1 MAGANHEFVGENNH
15 PNPPNHQNQFDG
27 QEASVTPEGSA
38 AHAQAT
44 PLDVPPPHQPPQ
56 PEDPLV
62 VPQVPQGAQME
73 VVMAA
78 LVNTINRQGQIL
90 REQADNMCGQ
100 NELIREQN
108 RRLRAVEESRAAS
121 RISRSTRRQRSST
134 PENNRSRSRSRSP
147 RPAPRRHAE
156 RPVSPPRDIPRRQ
169 NHSPPR
175 RNNHVSPPRN
185 RRSPPRRNNR
195 SPPRS
200 GEAAARGGNARHSP
214 RRESPGSGDERH
226 RGPLSRRIMDIT
238 LPRGLEKPPTLDK
251 YDGTTDPDEHVQ
263 SVETALDYRNLRG
276 SIKCKLFPLS
286 LVRGAS
292 TWWRNL
298 PPGSIDS
305 WEELCR
311 TFTAHFT
318 TSRLH
323 PKTVASLKA
332 IVQGP
337 EESLRNYIE
346 RFNKVSVEVEAADK
360 MKLYLLE
367 EGLREGTKFLEAV
380 GILEVQTLDAFFEL
394 AQRYIKYED
403 KQKASE
409 ASSQRE
415 ERRGDEKKRE
425 GGKVREAKP
434 PKSQFTYHT
443 PLNAPRD
450 RILSKIS
457 NAEFKSAGIRFPKQL
472 PAKPN
477 VDKKKFC
484 RFHKSYGHV
493 TDDCVHLKDAIEILI
508 QKGYARQYVDEQ
520 PRTANNNAPRQN
532 QLAVDPASP
541 EQHVEEENREKGAL
555 DYLAAHLDGSWEN
568 FPGALVISGGGFN
581 PITIGSIKRKFDELE
596 KASPIEEIKITEVKE
611 SSVPLAFYREEV
623 PGGSPNFQIPLL
635 VRAKMANFDVRR
647 ILVDQGSSCDIMYS
661 GLFKVLQLT
670 EENLVP
676 YAMKSV
682 KVKFLVV
689 DCPSLYNCIIGRP
702 TLAEL
707 FAVSSTIHLKLK
719 YYTKDGQV
727 ATINGDIEAAR
738 RCFEAASKNLNSVV
752 TPKNKKA
759 EAKLSG
765 VNLISIEDGVELDA
779 RTSKKERKQE
789 KKASKDDLL
798 IKENYRPIPDG
809 EFELVPLG
817 EDPAKG
823 VKIGADLPDLVKRQL
838 KACLRENAELFAW
851 SAAEMPGIDS
861 EVACHQLTIDP
872 RTSAVVQRRRKQSPE
887 KAEAARK
894 AVKDLLEANFIAEAQ
909 YTTWL
914 SNVVLVKKSNGKWR
928 MCVDYTD
935 LNRACPKDAYPL
947 PNIDKL
953 VDNSSGF
960 KLLSFMDAYSGY
972 NQIKMAEIDKKKTT
986 FMTETGSY
994 YNNVMPFGL
1003 KNTGATYQ
1011 RMMNKAFHNEIG
1023 DMLEVYMDD
1032 MIVKSEEEIDHTVH
1046 LKRVFD
1052 QARKFNMRFNPEK
1065 CKFGVKAGKFLGF
1078 YLTERGIEANPYK
1091 CRAFFDY
1098 PTPKSKKSIQ
1108 TLNGM
1113 LTSMARFV
1121 AKSAQHAFPL
1131 FKLLRKE
1138 TTFEW
1143 TEECEGALQHLKRA
1157 LSEPPVLTRPVEGE
1171 KLYLYLAVASEAI
1184 SAVLIR
1190 ETEQGQKPVYFVSR
1204 ALQGPELRYLQIEK
1218 IALAV
1223 IMAARKLRYY
1233 YLAHSIIIRTDQPVK
1248 QLLARPVELAE
1259 FDISFE
1265 SRKALKAQ
1273 VLADFVAEMTTSTT
1287 SEKNKWTIFVDGSS
1301 NSQGSGAGII
1311 LENGD
1316 GVLIEVSLGLSFPT
1330 TNNQAEYEAFLAGLR
1345 LAEDMGA
1352 EEIKIFTDS
1361 QLVASQVSGEYKTKE
1376 ERLLEYLNL
1385 IRTKLA
1391 KFKET
1396 EVKHVP
1402 REHNARAD
1410 VLSKLAS
1417 TRRKKAGNQSLIQET
1432 LTKPSIDRTIE
1443 VMHTPKRQRKSEKER
1458 AHTSCS
1464 TISCIEEARVEF
1476 ILQEIHEGI
1485 NGQHIGGR
1493 SLARKALRA
1502 GYYWPTMQN
1511 DAKDHV
1517 LRCDKCQ
1524 RHGDMHLAP
1533 ANELKTLISPWPFA
1547 WWGMDILG
1555 PFPTAT
1561 RQVKYLIVAVDYFTK
1576 WIEAEP
1582 LAKIGASHILRFFKR
1597 NVLARFGIPQVL
1609 VTDNGTQFTNKKF
1622 QEFLATI
1629 GTTQHFTSVEH
1640 PQTNGTTPYS
1650 TTGETPFRLTYGTE
1664 AVIPVEIGE
1673 PSSRIEYPPEEDIND
1688 ELLREELDLVE
1699 ELRTGASLREATLK
1713 QKIAAR
1719 HDKRVIKR
1727 EFEKIAARH
1736 DKRVIKRE
1744 FEVGSLVLRRNQ
1756 KDSREGKLAANWEG
1770 PYRVRAK
1777 TENGAYH
1784 LEDLYGKEIPRTWNA
1799 EKLKQYYT
1807 LSADVHAQRGNTPCE
1822 PHRCLVQA
1830 RQNAQ
1835 LAMGCS
1841 MLRGKISSEEAFLDS
1856 SLGASQT
1863 LVQFHKLLGNGAYD
1877 PRHQEATV
1885 TIKRAL
1891 AQRVTYLANRTSKNT
1906 KLKP

>member
-1 MAGANHEFVGENNH
+1 MAGANHANHEFVGENH
-15 PNPPNHQNQFDG
+15 PNPPNHHNQFDG

-44 PLDVPPPHQPPQ
+44 PPGVRRHNLHNQKIHW
-56 PEDPLV
+56 
-62 VPQVPQGAQME
+62 QGE
-73 VVMAA
+73 
-78 LVNTINRQGQIL
+78 IL
-90 REQADNMCGQ
+90 REQANNMRGH

-121 RISRSTRRQRSST
+121 RVSRSARRQRSPT
-134 PENNRSRSRSRSP
+134 PVNNRSRSRSRSP
-147 RPAPRRHAE
+147 RPAPRRNAE

-185 RRSPPRRNNR
+185 KRSPPRRNNR

-214 RRESPGSGDERH
+214 RGESPSSGDERH
-226 RGPLSRRIMDIT
+226 RGPLSRRIMDIP

-263 SVETALDYRNLRG
+263 SVETAIDYRNLRG

-286 LVRGAS
+286 LTRGAS

-311 TFTAHFT
+311 MFTAHFT
-318 TSRLH
+318 TSRRH

-346 RFNKVSVEVEAADK
+346 RFNKVSVEVEATDK

-367 EGLREGTKFLEAV
+367 EGLREGTKFQEAV
-380 GILEVQTLDAFFEL
+380 GILEVETLDAFFEL

-409 ASSQRE
+409 IRRPKNFEVGGPSSQRE

-425 GGKVREAKP
+425 GRKVREAKP

-450 RILSKIS
+450 RILSEIS

-484 RFHKSYGHV
+484 RFHKIYGHV

-508 QKGYARQYVDEQ
+508 QKGYARQYVDGQ
-520 PRTANNNAPRQN
+520 PRAANNNAPRQN

-541 EQHVEEENREKGAL
+541 EQHVEDENR
-555 DYLAAHLDGSWEN
+555 
-568 FPGALVISGGGFN
+568 
-581 PITIGSIKRKFDELE
+581 
-596 KASPIEEIKITEVKE
+596 
-611 SSVPLAFYREEV
+611 
-623 PGGSPNFQIPLL
+623 
-635 VRAKMANFDVRR
+635 
-647 ILVDQGSSCDIMYS
+647 
-661 GLFKVLQLT
+661 
-670 EENLVP
+670 
-676 YAMKSV
+676 
-682 KVKFLVV
+682 
-689 DCPSLYNCIIGRP
+689 
-702 TLAEL
+702 
-707 FAVSSTIHLKLK
+707 
-719 YYTKDGQV
+719 
-727 ATINGDIEAAR
+727 
-738 RCFEAASKNLNSVV
+738 
-752 TPKNKKA
+752 
-759 EAKLSG
+759 
-765 VNLISIEDGVELDA
+765 
-779 RTSKKERKQE
+779 
-789 KKASKDDLL
+789 
-798 IKENYRPIPDG
+798 
-809 EFELVPLG
+809 
-817 EDPAKG
+817 
-823 VKIGADLPDLVKRQL
+823 
-838 KACLRENAELFAW
+838 
-851 SAAEMPGIDS
+851 
-861 EVACHQLTIDP
+861 
-872 RTSAVVQRRRKQSPE
+872 
-887 KAEAARK
+887 
-894 AVKDLLEANFIAEAQ
+894 
-909 YTTWL
+909 
-914 SNVVLVKKSNGKWR
+914 
-928 MCVDYTD
+928 
-935 LNRACPKDAYPL
+935 
-947 PNIDKL
+947 
-953 VDNSSGF
+953 
-960 KLLSFMDAYSGY
+960 
-972 NQIKMAEIDKKKTT
+972 
-986 FMTETGSY
+986 
-994 YNNVMPFGL
+994 
-1003 KNTGATYQ
+1003 
-1011 RMMNKAFHNEIG
+1011 
-1023 DMLEVYMDD
+1023 
-1032 MIVKSEEEIDHTVH
+1032 
-1046 LKRVFD
+1046 
-1052 QARKFNMRFNPEK
+1052 
-1065 CKFGVKAGKFLGF
+1065 AGKFLGF
-1078 YLTERGIEANPYK
+1078 YLTERGIEANPDK

-1121 AKSAQHAFPL
+1121 AKSAQHALPL

-1138 TTFEW
+1138 TAFEW

-1204 ALQGPELRYLQIEK
+1204 ALQGLELRYLQIEK
-1218 IALAV
+1218 TALAV

-1233 YLAHSIIIRTDQPVK
+1233 FLAHSIIIRTGQPVK
-1248 QLLARPVELAE
+1248 QLLARPDMVGRMLKWSLELAE

-1287 SEKNKWTIFVDGSS
+1287 SEKNKWTIFVDGSL

-1352 EEIKIFTDS
+1352 EEIRIFTDS
-1361 QLVASQVSGEYKTKE
+1361 QLVASQVSGEYQTKE

-1432 LTKPSIDRTIE
+1432 LTKPSIEKTAE
-1443 VMHTPKRQRKSEKER
+1443 VMHICAVNEQSWMSPVYNFLKSGTLPVDAKEATKIRKR
-1458 AHTSCS
+1458 ACS
-1464 TISCIEEARVEF
+1464 YVLLDDKLYRRGFSIPLLKCVEETRVEF

-1511 DAKDHV
+1511 DARDHV
-1517 LRCDKCQ
+1517 LKCGKCQ

-1533 ANELKTLISPWPFA
+1533 ANELKTMISPWPFA

-1555 PFPTAT
+1555 PFPTAA
-1561 RQVKYLIVAVDYFTK
+1561 RQ
-1576 WIEAEP
+1576 
-1582 LAKIGASHILRFFKR
+1582 
-1597 NVLARFGIPQVL
+1597 
-1609 VTDNGTQFTNKKF
+1609 F
-1622 QEFLATI
+1622 QEFLAAI

-1640 PQTNGTTPYS
+1640 PQTNGQAEAANRVLLQGLRRRMGASKGNWTEELHNVLWSYRTTPHS

-1673 PSSRIEYPPEEDIND
+1673 PSSRIKYPLEEDIND
-1688 ELLREELDLVE
+1688 ELLREELDLIE

-1713 QKIAAR
+1713 QKI
-1719 HDKRVIKR
+1719 V
-1727 EFEKIAARH
+1727 ARH

-1756 KDSREGKLAANWEG
+1756 KDSREGKFAANWEG
-1770 PYRVRAK
+1770 PYPPYRVRAK

-1784 LEDLYGKEIPRTWNA
+1784 LEDLYGKEVPRTWNA
-1799 EKLKQYYT
+1799 EKLKQYY
-1807 LSADVHAQRGNTPCE
+1807 S
-1822 PHRCLVQA
+1822 
-1830 RQNAQ
+1830 
-1835 LAMGCS
+1835 
-1841 MLRGKISSEEAFLDS
+1841 
-1856 SLGASQT
+1856 
-1863 LVQFHKLLGNGAYD
+1863 
-1877 PRHQEATV
+1877 
-1885 TIKRAL
+1885 
-1891 AQRVTYLANRTSKNT
+1891 
-1906 KLKP
+1906 

>member
-1 MAGANHEFVGENNH
+1 
-15 PNPPNHQNQFDG
+15 
-27 QEASVTPEGSA
+27 
-38 AHAQAT
+38 
-44 PLDVPPPHQPPQ
+44 
-56 PEDPLV
+56 
-62 VPQVPQGAQME
+62 ME

-78 LVNTINRQGQIL
+78 LVNTINKQGQLL
-90 REQADNMCGQ
+90 REQADNMRGQ

-108 RRLRAVEESRAAS
+108 RRIRAVEDSRAAS
-121 RISRSTRRQRSST
+121 KISRSVRRHMSPT
-134 PENNRSRSRSRSP
+134 PENNCSRSRSRSP
-147 RPAPRRHAE
+147 RPAPRRNAE
-156 RPVSPPRDIPRRQ
+156 RPLSPARENPRRK
-169 NHSPPR
+169 NHSPPQ
-175 RNNHVSPPRN
+175 RNNRTSPPRN
-185 RRSPPRRNNR
+185 KRSPPQRNNR
-195 SPPRS
+195 SPPRN
-200 GEAAARGGNARHSP
+200 GETIARGGNTRHSP
-214 RRESPGSGDERH
+214 RRESSGSGDERH
-226 RGPLSRRIMDIT
+226 RGPLSRRIMDIP
-238 LPRGLEKPPTLDK
+238 LARGLEKPPTLDK
-251 YDGTTDPDEHVQ
+251 YDGTTDPDEHIQ
-263 SVETALDYRNLRG
+263 SVETAFDYRNLRG

-286 LVRGAS
+286 LMRGVS
-292 TWWRNL
+292 NV
-298 PPGSIDS
+298 
-305 WEELCR
+305 
-311 TFTAHFT
+311 HFT
-318 TSRLH
+318 TSRRH

-332 IVQGP
+332 IIQGP
-337 EESLRNYIE
+337 EESLRSYIE
-346 RFNKVSVEVEAADK
+346 RFNKISVEVETTDK
-360 MKLYLLE
+360 MKLCLLE
-367 EGLREGTKFLEAV
+367 EGLREGTKFQEAV
-380 GILEVQTLDAFFEL
+380 GIVKVETLDAFFEL
-394 AQRYIKYED
+394 AQRYIKWEE

-409 ASSQRE
+409 VRRPRNFEVGGPSSQRE

-425 GGKVREAKP
+425 SGKVREAKP

-450 RILSKIS
+450 RILSEIS

-484 RFHKSYGHV
+484 RFHKSHGHV
-493 TDDCVHLKDAIEILI
+493 TEDCVHLKDAIEILI
-508 QKGYARQYVDEQ
+508 QKGYARQYVDGQ
-520 PRTANNNAPRQN
+520 RAANNPPRQN
-532 QLAVDPASP
+532 QLAVDQASP
-541 EQHVEEENREKGAL
+541 EPNAEEDRVISGVALAISRPEDFLPLPNNDEKEAL
-555 DYLAAHLDGSWEN
+555 DYLVAHLDGSWEN

-581 PITIGSIKRKFDELE
+581 PVTIGSIKRKFDELE
-596 KASPIEEIKITEVKE
+596 KASPVGEIKITEVKE
-611 SSVPLAFYREEV
+611 NSVPLAFYREEV

-661 GLFKVLQLT
+661 ALFKVLQLT

-676 YAMKSV
+676 YVGSYLQGFKGSTTKPWGYVDPIVTFGENKAMKSV
-682 KVKFLVV
+682 K
-689 DCPSLYNCIIGRP
+689 
-702 TLAEL
+702 
-707 FAVSSTIHLKLK
+707 
-719 YYTKDGQV
+719 V

-738 RCFEAASKNLNSVV
+738 RCFEAASKNLNYVV
-752 TPKNKKA
+752 TPKKKK
-759 EAKLSG
+759 EETKLPG
-765 VNLISIEDGVELDA
+765 VNSISTEDAVELDA

-789 KKASKDDLL
+789 KKAMKDDLM

-809 EFELVPLG
+809 EFELIPLG
-817 EDPAKG
+817 EDPTKG
-823 VKIGADLPDLVKRQL
+823 IKIGADLPDLVKRQL

-851 SAAEMPGIDS
+851 SAAEMPGIDP

-872 RTSAVVQRRRKQSPE
+872 RASDVVLRRRKQSPE
-887 KAEAARK
+887 KAEAAQK
-894 AVKDLLEANFIAEAQ
+894 AVKDLLEANFIVEAQ

-928 MCVDYTD
+928 MWVDYTD
-935 LNRACPKDAYPL
+935 LNRVCPKDAYPL

-972 NQIKMAEIDKKKTT
+972 NQIKMAEIYKKKTA
-986 FMTETGSY
+986 FMTETGNY
-994 YNNVMPFGL
+994 YYNVMPFGL
-1003 KNTGATYQ
+1003 KNAGATYQ
-1011 RMMNKAFHNEIG
+1011 RMMNKVFHNEIG

-1065 CKFGVKAGKFLGF
+1065 CTFGVKAGKFLGF
-1078 YLTERGIEANPYK
+1078 YLTERGIEVNPDK
-1091 CRAFFDY
+1091 CRAFFNY
-1098 PTPKSKKSIQ
+1098 PTP
-1108 TLNGM
+1108 
-1113 LTSMARFV
+1113 
-1121 AKSAQHAFPL
+1121 
-1131 FKLLRKE
+1131 KE

-1143 TEECEGALQHLKRA
+1143 TEECEGTLQHLKRA

-1171 KLYLYLAVASEAI
+1171 KFYLYLAVASEAI
-1184 SAVLIR
+1184 SVVLIR

-1204 ALQGPELRYLQIEK
+1204 ALQGPEFRYLQIEK

-1233 YLAHSIIIRTDQPVK
+1233 FLAHSIVIQTDQP
-1248 QLLARPVELAE
+1248 LAE

-1287 SEKNKWTIFVDGSS
+1287 SEKNKWTIFVDESS

-1311 LENGD
+1311 LENRD

-1330 TNNQAEYEAFLAGLR
+1330 TNSQAEYEAFLAGLR

-1361 QLVASQVSGEYKTKE
+1361 QLVASQVSGEYQTKE

-1385 IRTKLA
+1385 VKKKLA

-1402 REHNARAD
+1402 REHNARA
-1410 VLSKLAS
+1410 A
-1417 TRRKKAGNQSLIQET
+1417 
-1432 LTKPSIDRTIE
+1432 IE
-1443 VMHTPKRQRKSEKER
+1443 VMHICAIDDQSWMAPVYNFLKSNTLPADTKEATKILKR
-1458 AHTSCS
+1458 ACS
-1464 TISCIEEARVEF
+1464 YVLLDDKLYRRGFSIPLLKCVEETRVEF

-1493 SLARKALRA
+1493 SHARKALRA
-1502 GYYWPTMQN
+1502 GYYWPMMQN

-1517 LRCDKCQ
+1517 LKCDKCQ
-1524 RHGDMHLAP
+1524 RHGDMHIAP

-1555 PFPTAT
+1555 PFPTAS

-1582 LAKIGASHILRFFKR
+1582 LVKIGAAHILRFFKR
-1597 NVLARFGIPQVL
+1597 NVLARFEIPQVV
-1609 VTDNGTQFTNKKF
+1609 VTDNETQFTNKKF
-1622 QEFLATI
+1622 QEFLVAI

-1640 PQTNGTTPYS
+1640 PQTNGQAEAANRVILRGLRRRMGAS
-1650 TTGETPFRLTYGTE
+1650 KGNWTE
-1664 AVIPVEIGE
+1664 ELHNAVIPVETGE
-1673 PSSRIEYPPEEDIND
+1673 PSPRIEYPHEEDVND
-1688 ELLREELDLVE
+1688 ELLREEIDLVE

-1713 QKIAAR
+1713 QKIG
-1719 HDKRVIKR
+1719 
-1727 EFEKIAARH
+1727 ARH

-1784 LEDLYGKEIPRTWNA
+1784 LENLYGKEIPRTWNA
-1799 EKLKQYYT
+1799 EKLKQYY
-1807 LSADVHAQRGNTPCE
+1807 C
-1822 PHRCLVQA
+1822 
-1830 RQNAQ
+1830 
-1835 LAMGCS
+1835 
-1841 MLRGKISSEEAFLDS
+1841 
-1856 SLGASQT
+1856 
-1863 LVQFHKLLGNGAYD
+1863 
-1877 PRHQEATV
+1877 
-1885 TIKRAL
+1885 
-1891 AQRVTYLANRTSKNT
+1891 
-1906 KLKP
+1906 

>member
-1 MAGANHEFVGENNH
+1 M
-15 PNPPNHQNQFDG
+15 
-27 QEASVTPEGSA
+27 
-38 AHAQAT
+38 
-44 PLDVPPPHQPPQ
+44 
-56 PEDPLV
+56 
-62 VPQVPQGAQME
+62 
-73 VVMAA
+73 
-78 LVNTINRQGQIL
+78 
-90 REQADNMCGQ
+90 
-100 NELIREQN
+100 
-108 RRLRAVEESRAAS
+108 
-121 RISRSTRRQRSST
+121 
-134 PENNRSRSRSRSP
+134 
-147 RPAPRRHAE
+147 
-156 RPVSPPRDIPRRQ
+156 DIP
-169 NHSPPR
+169 
-175 RNNHVSPPRN
+175 
-185 RRSPPRRNNR
+185 
-195 SPPRS
+195 
-200 GEAAARGGNARHSP
+200 
-214 RRESPGSGDERH
+214 
-226 RGPLSRRIMDIT
+226 

-276 SIKCKLFPLS
+276 AIKCKLFPLS

-311 TFTAHFT
+311 TFTAHIT
-318 TSRLH
+318 TSRRH

-346 RFNKVSVEVEAADK
+346 RFNKVSVEVEATDK

-367 EGLREGTKFLEAV
+367 EGLREGTKFQEAV

-403 KQKASE
+403 KKKASE
-409 ASSQRE
+409 VRRPKTFEVGGPSSQRE

-450 RILSKIS
+450 RILSEIS

-472 PAKPN
+472 PAKSN

-508 QKGYARQYVDEQ
+508 QKGYARQYVDGQ

-541 EQHVEEENREKGAL
+541 EQHVEEENRVIGGVALAISRPEDFLPLQTDEEKGAL
-555 DYLAAHLDGSWEN
+555 DYLATHLDGSWEN

-581 PITIGSIKRKFDELE
+581 PITIGSIKRKFDEFE
-596 KASPIEEIKITEVKE
+596 KASPVEEIKITEVKE
-611 SSVPLAFYREEV
+611 SFVPLVFYREEV
-623 PGGSPNFQIPLL
+623 PGGSPKFQIPLL

-676 YAMKSV
+676 YVGSDLQGFNGSTTKPWGYVDLIVTFGENKAMKFV

-738 RCFEAASKNLNSVV
+738 RCFEAASKNLSSVV
-752 TPKNKKA
+752 TPKKKKA
-759 EAKLSG
+759 ETKLPD
-765 VNLISIEDGVELDA
+765 VNSISIEDGVELDA

-798 IKENYRPIPDG
+798 IKENYRLIPDG

-817 EDPAKG
+817 EDPTKG

-851 SAAEMPGIDS
+851 SAAEMPGIDP

-872 RTSAVVQRRRKQSPE
+872 RASAVVQRRRKQSPE

-972 NQIKMAEIDKKKTT
+972 NQIKMAEIDKKKTA
-986 FMTETGSY
+986 FMTETGNY
-994 YNNVMPFGL
+994 YYNVMPFGL
-1003 KNTGATYQ
+1003 KNAGATYQ
-1011 RMMNKAFHNEIG
+1011 RMMNKVFHNEIG

-1065 CKFGVKAGKFLGF
+1065 CTFGVKAVKFLGF
-1078 YLTERGIEANPYK
+1078 YLTERGIEANPDK

-1121 AKSAQHAFPL
+1121 AKSAQHALPL

-1157 LSEPPVLTRPVEGE
+1157 FSEPLVLTRPVEGE
-1171 KLYLYLAVASEAI
+1171 KLYLYLVVASEAI

-1223 IMAARKLRYY
+1223 IIAARKLRYY
-1233 YLAHSIIIRTDQPVK
+1233 FLAHSIIIRTDQPVK
-1248 QLLARPVELAE
+1248 QLLARPDMVGRMLKWSLELAE

-1265 SRKALKAQ
+1265 
-1273 VLADFVAEMTTSTT
+1273 T
-1287 SEKNKWTIFVDGSS
+1287 
-1301 NSQGSGAGII
+1301 
-1311 LENGD
+1311 
-1316 GVLIEVSLGLSFPT
+1316 
-1330 TNNQAEYEAFLAGLR
+1330 EYEAFLAGLR
-1345 LAEDMGA
+1345 LAEDLGA

-1361 QLVASQVSGEYKTKE
+1361 QLVASQVSGEYQTKE

-1385 IRTKLA
+1385 IRTRLA

-1410 VLSKLAS
+1410 VLSKHAS

-1432 LTKPSIDRTIE
+1432 LTKPSIEKTDETGIEKTVE
-1443 VMHTPKRQRKSEKER
+1443 VMHVCAIDEQSWMSPVYNFLKSNTLPADAKEATKIRKR
-1458 AHTSCS
+1458 ACS
-1464 TISCIEEARVEF
+1464 YVLLDDKLYRRGFSIPLLKCVEEARVEF

-1485 NGQHIGGR
+1485 NG
-1493 SLARKALRA
+1493 
-1502 GYYWPTMQN
+1502 
-1511 DAKDHV
+1511 
-1517 LRCDKCQ
+1517 CQ

-1555 PFPTAT
+1555 PFPTAA
-1561 RQVKYLIVAVDYFTK
+1561 RQVKYLIVAMDYFTK

-1582 LAKIGASHILRFFKR
+1582 LAKMGASHILRFFKR
-1597 NVLARFGIPQVL
+1597 NVFARFGIPQVV
-1609 VTDNGTQFTNKKF
+1609 VTDNGTQITNKKF
-1622 QEFLATI
+1622 QEFLATL

-1640 PQTNGTTPYS
+1640 PQTNGQAEAANRNVLWSYRTTPHS

-1673 PSSRIEYPPEEDIND
+1673 PSSRIEYPPEQDIND

-1713 QKIAAR
+1713 Q
-1719 HDKRVIKR
+1719 
-1727 EFEKIAARH
+1727 KIAARH

-1799 EKLKQYYT
+1799 EKLKQYY
-1807 LSADVHAQRGNTPCE
+1807 S
-1822 PHRCLVQA
+1822 
-1830 RQNAQ
+1830 
-1835 LAMGCS
+1835 
-1841 MLRGKISSEEAFLDS
+1841 
-1856 SLGASQT
+1856 
-1863 LVQFHKLLGNGAYD
+1863 
-1877 PRHQEATV
+1877 
-1885 TIKRAL
+1885 
-1891 AQRVTYLANRTSKNT
+1891 
-1906 KLKP
+1906 

>member
-1 MAGANHEFVGENNH
+1 MAGANHEFVGENH
-15 PNPPNHQNQFDG
+15 TNPPNHQNQSDG
-27 QEASVTPEGSA
+27 VETFVTPEGSA

-44 PLDVPPPHQPPQ
+44 PLNVPPPHQPPQ

-62 VPQVPQGAQME
+62 VPQVPQGAPME

-90 REQADNMCGQ
+90 REQANNMRGQ

-121 RISRSTRRQRSST
+121 RISRSARRQRSST
-134 PENNRSRSRSRSP
+134 PENHRSRSRSRSP
-147 RPAPRRHAE
+147 RPAPRRNGE
-156 RPVSPPRDIPRRQ
+156 RPLSPPRDIPRRQ
-169 NHSPPR
+169 NHFPPQ

-195 SPPRS
+195 SPPRNE
-200 GEAAARGGNARHSP
+200 EAAVRGGNVRHSP
-214 RRESPGSGDERH
+214 RRESSGSGDERH
-226 RGPLSRRIMDIT
+226 RGPVSRRILDIP

-318 TSRLH
+318 TSRRH

-337 EESLRNYIE
+337 EEPLRNYIE
-346 RFNKVSVEVEAADK
+346 RFNKVSVEVEATDK

-367 EGLREGTKFLEAV
+367 EGLREGTKFQEAV

-409 ASSQRE
+409 VRRPKTFEVGGPSSQRD
-415 ERRGDEKKRE
+415 ERRGEEKRRE

-450 RILSKIS
+450 RILSEIS
-457 NAEFKSAGIRFPKQL
+457 SAEFKSAGIRFPQRYIKYEDKQKASEVRRPKTFEVGGPSSQRDERRGEEKRREGGKVREAKPPKSQFTYHTPLNAPRDRILSEISSAEFKSAGIRFPKQL

-508 QKGYARQYVDEQ
+508 QNGYARQYVDGQ
-520 PRTANNNAPRQN
+520 PRAANNNAPRQN

-541 EQHVEEENREKGAL
+541 EQHVEDENRVIGGVALAISRPEDFLPLQTDEEKGAL

-596 KASPIEEIKITEVKE
+596 KASPVEEIKITEVKE

-676 YAMKSV
+676 YVGSDLQGFNGSTTKPWGYVDLIVTFGENKAMKSV
-682 KVKFLVV
+682 K
-689 DCPSLYNCIIGRP
+689 
-702 TLAEL
+702 
-707 FAVSSTIHLKLK
+707 
-719 YYTKDGQV
+719 
-727 ATINGDIEAAR
+727 
-738 RCFEAASKNLNSVV
+738 
-752 TPKNKKA
+752 
-759 EAKLSG
+759 
-765 VNLISIEDGVELDA
+765 
-779 RTSKKERKQE
+779 
-789 KKASKDDLL
+789 
-798 IKENYRPIPDG
+798 
-809 EFELVPLG
+809 
-817 EDPAKG
+817 
-823 VKIGADLPDLVKRQL
+823 
-838 KACLRENAELFAW
+838 
-851 SAAEMPGIDS
+851 
-861 EVACHQLTIDP
+861 
-872 RTSAVVQRRRKQSPE
+872 
-887 KAEAARK
+887 
-894 AVKDLLEANFIAEAQ
+894 
-909 YTTWL
+909 
-914 SNVVLVKKSNGKWR
+914 
-928 MCVDYTD
+928 
-935 LNRACPKDAYPL
+935 
-947 PNIDKL
+947 
-953 VDNSSGF
+953 
-960 KLLSFMDAYSGY
+960 
-972 NQIKMAEIDKKKTT
+972 
-986 FMTETGSY
+986 
-994 YNNVMPFGL
+994 
-1003 KNTGATYQ
+1003 
-1011 RMMNKAFHNEIG
+1011 RMMNKVFHNEIG

-1065 CKFGVKAGKFLGF
+1065 CTFGVKAGKFL
-1078 YLTERGIEANPYK
+1078 
-1091 CRAFFDY
+1091 
-1098 PTPKSKKSIQ
+1098 
-1108 TLNGM
+1108 
-1113 LTSMARFV
+1113 
-1121 AKSAQHAFPL
+1121 
-1131 FKLLRKE
+1131 
-1138 TTFEW
+1138 
-1143 TEECEGALQHLKRA
+1143 
-1157 LSEPPVLTRPVEGE
+1157 VLTRPVEGE

-1223 IMAARKLRYY
+1223 IMAVRKLRYY
-1233 YLAHSIIIRTDQPVK
+1233 FLAHSIIIRTDQPVK
-1248 QLLARPVELAE
+1248 QLLARPDMVGRMLKWSLELAE

-1345 LAEDMGA
+1345 LAEDIGA
-1352 EEIKIFTDS
+1352 EEIRIFTDS
-1361 QLVASQVSGEYKTKE
+1361 QLVASQVSGEYQTKE
-1376 ERLLEYLNL
+1376 ERLLEYLIL
-1385 IRTKLA
+1385 IRAKLA

-1432 LTKPSIDRTIE
+1432 LTKSSIEKTAE
-1443 VMHTPKRQRKSEKER
+1443 VMHICAVDEQSWMSPVYNFLKSNTLPVDAKEAAKIQKR
-1458 AHTSCS
+1458 ACS
-1464 TISCIEEARVEF
+1464 YVLLDDKLYRRGFSIPLLKCVEEARVEF

-1493 SLARKALRA
+1493 ALARKALRA

-1511 DAKDHV
+1511 DAKDH
-1517 LRCDKCQ
+1517 
-1524 RHGDMHLAP
+1524 
-1533 ANELKTLISPWPFA
+1533 
-1547 WWGMDILG
+1547 WGMDILG
-1555 PFPTAT
+1555 PLPTAA

-1582 LAKIGASHILRFFKR
+1582 LAKISASNILRLFKR
-1597 NVLARFGIPQVL
+1597 NVLARFRIPQVV

-1622 QEFLATI
+1622 REFLATI

-1640 PQTNGTTPYS
+1640 PQTNGQAEAANRVLLRGLRRRMDTSKGNWTEELHNILWSYRTTPHS

-1673 PSSRIEYPPEEDIND
+1673 PSSRIEYPPDEDIND

-1719 HDKRVIKR
+1719 HDKGVIKR
-1727 EFEKIAARH
+1727 EFK
-1736 DKRVIKRE
+1736 
-1744 FEVGSLVLRRNQ
+1744 
-1756 KDSREGKLAANWEG
+1756 
-1770 PYRVRAK
+1770 
-1777 TENGAYH
+1777 
-1784 LEDLYGKEIPRTWNA
+1784 
-1799 EKLKQYYT
+1799 
-1807 LSADVHAQRGNTPCE
+1807 NT
-1822 PHRCLVQA
+1822 
-1830 RQNAQ
+1830 Q

-1841 MLRGKISSEEAFLDS
+1841 MSRGRISNEEIFLDS
-1856 SLGASQT
+1856 GLGASQT
-1863 LVQFHKLLGNGAYD
+1863 LEQFDGVYD

-1885 TIKRAL
+1885 N
-1891 AQRVTYLANRTSKNT
+1891 Y
-1906 KLKP
+1906 

>member
-1 MAGANHEFVGENNH
+1 MAGANHANHEFVGENH
-15 PNPPNHQNQFDG
+15 PNPPNHHNQFDG

-38 AHAQAT
+38 AHAQVT

-62 VPQVPQGAQME
+62 VPQVPQGAPME

-90 REQADNMCGQ
+90 REQANNMRGQ

-121 RISRSTRRQRSST
+121 RVSRSARRQRSPT

-147 RPAPRRHAE
+147 RPAPRRNAE

-175 RNNHVSPPRN
+175 RNNHVSQPRN

-214 RRESPGSGDERH
+214 RRESPSSGDERH
-226 RGPLSRRIMDIT
+226 RGPLSRRIMDIP

-286 LVRGAS
+286 LTRGAS

-311 TFTAHFT
+311 
-318 TSRLH
+318 
-323 PKTVASLKA
+323 
-332 IVQGP
+332 I
-337 EESLRNYIE
+337 
-346 RFNKVSVEVEAADK
+346 
-360 MKLYLLE
+360 
-367 EGLREGTKFLEAV
+367 
-380 GILEVQTLDAFFEL
+380 
-394 AQRYIKYED
+394 
-403 KQKASE
+403 
-409 ASSQRE
+409 
-415 ERRGDEKKRE
+415 
-425 GGKVREAKP
+425 
-434 PKSQFTYHT
+434 
-443 PLNAPRD
+443 
-450 RILSKIS
+450 
-457 NAEFKSAGIRFPKQL
+457 
-472 PAKPN
+472 
-477 VDKKKFC
+477 
-484 RFHKSYGHV
+484 
-493 TDDCVHLKDAIEILI
+493 
-508 QKGYARQYVDEQ
+508 
-520 PRTANNNAPRQN
+520 
-532 QLAVDPASP
+532 
-541 EQHVEEENREKGAL
+541 
-555 DYLAAHLDGSWEN
+555 
-568 FPGALVISGGGFN
+568 
-581 PITIGSIKRKFDELE
+581 
-596 KASPIEEIKITEVKE
+596 
-611 SSVPLAFYREEV
+611 
-623 PGGSPNFQIPLL
+623 
-635 VRAKMANFDVRR
+635 
-647 ILVDQGSSCDIMYS
+647 
-661 GLFKVLQLT
+661 
-670 EENLVP
+670 
-676 YAMKSV
+676 
-682 KVKFLVV
+682 
-689 DCPSLYNCIIGRP
+689 
-702 TLAEL
+702 
-707 FAVSSTIHLKLK
+707 
-719 YYTKDGQV
+719 
-727 ATINGDIEAAR
+727 
-738 RCFEAASKNLNSVV
+738 
-752 TPKNKKA
+752 
-759 EAKLSG
+759 
-765 VNLISIEDGVELDA
+765 
-779 RTSKKERKQE
+779 
-789 KKASKDDLL
+789 
-798 IKENYRPIPDG
+798 
-809 EFELVPLG
+809 
-817 EDPAKG
+817 
-823 VKIGADLPDLVKRQL
+823 
-838 KACLRENAELFAW
+838 
-851 SAAEMPGIDS
+851 
-861 EVACHQLTIDP
+861 
-872 RTSAVVQRRRKQSPE
+872 
-887 KAEAARK
+887 
-894 AVKDLLEANFIAEAQ
+894 
-909 YTTWL
+909 
-914 SNVVLVKKSNGKWR
+914 
-928 MCVDYTD
+928 
-935 LNRACPKDAYPL
+935 
-947 PNIDKL
+947 
-953 VDNSSGF
+953 
-960 KLLSFMDAYSGY
+960 
-972 NQIKMAEIDKKKTT
+972 
-986 FMTETGSY
+986 
-994 YNNVMPFGL
+994 
-1003 KNTGATYQ
+1003 
-1011 RMMNKAFHNEIG
+1011 
-1023 DMLEVYMDD
+1023 
-1032 MIVKSEEEIDHTVH
+1032 
-1046 LKRVFD
+1046 
-1052 QARKFNMRFNPEK
+1052 
-1065 CKFGVKAGKFLGF
+1065 
-1078 YLTERGIEANPYK
+1078 
-1091 CRAFFDY
+1091 
-1098 PTPKSKKSIQ
+1098 
-1108 TLNGM
+1108 
-1113 LTSMARFV
+1113 FV
-1121 AKSAQHAFPL
+1121 AKSAQHTLPL

-1143 TEECEGALQHLKRA
+1143 TEECEEALQHLKGA

-1190 ETEQGQKPVYFVSR
+1190 ETEQGQKPAYFVSR

-1233 YLAHSIIIRTDQPVK
+1233 FLAHSIIIRTDQPVK
-1248 QLLARPVELAE
+1248 QLLARPDMVGRMLKWSLELAE

-1273 VLADFVAEMTTSTT
+1273 VLTDFVAEMTTSTT
-1287 SEKNKWTIFVDGSS
+1287 SEKNKRTIFVDGSS

-1311 LENGD
+1311 LESGD

-1345 LAEDMGA
+1345 LAEDIGA

-1361 QLVASQVSGEYKTKE
+1361 QLVASQVSGEYQTKE

-1417 TRRKKAGNQSLIQET
+1417 TRHKKAGNQSLIQET
-1432 LTKPSIDRTIE
+1432 LTKPSIEKTAEI
-1443 VMHTPKRQRKSEKER
+1443 MHICAVDEQSWMSPRILNPIAQ
-1458 AHTSCS
+1458 
-1464 TISCIEEARVEF
+1464 IVEEARVEF

-1485 NGQHIGGR
+1485 NGQHISGR

-1517 LRCDKCQ
+1517 LKCDKCQ

-1555 PFPTAT
+1555 PFPTAA

-1582 LAKIGASHILRFFKR
+1582 LAKISASNILRFFKR
-1597 NVLARFGIPQVL
+1597 NVLARFGIPQV
-1609 VTDNGTQFTNKKF
+1609 VFTNKKF

-1640 PQTNGTTPYS
+1640 PQTNGQAEAANRVLLRGLRRRMGTSKGNWTEELHNVLWSYRTTPHS
-1650 TTGETPFRLTYGTE
+1650 TTGETLFRLTYRTE
-1664 AVIPVEIGE
+1664 AVIPVEIRE
-1673 PSSRIEYPPEEDIND
+1673 PSSRIEYPPEEDTND

-1727 EFEKIAARH
+1727 EFK
-1736 DKRVIKRE
+1736 
-1744 FEVGSLVLRRNQ
+1744 VGSLVLRRNQ

-1784 LEDLYGKEIPRTWNA
+1784 LEDLSNPTEETRLYNGGMPSTCPAERPARDGRFNA
-1799 EKLKQYYT
+1799 
-1807 LSADVHAQRGNTPCE
+1807 
-1822 PHRCLVQA
+1822 A
-1830 RQNAQ
+1830 RRVLNK
-1835 LAMGCS
+1835 
-1841 MLRGKISSEEAFLDS
+1841 RIVLDS

-1863 LVQFHKLLGNGAYD
+1863 LEQFHKLLRNGAYD
-1877 PRHQEATV
+1877 LRHQEATV
-1885 TIKRAL
+1885 IIRRAL
-1891 AQRVTYLANRTSKNT
+1891 A
-1906 KLKP
+1906 

>member
-1 MAGANHEFVGENNH
+1 
-15 PNPPNHQNQFDG
+15 
-27 QEASVTPEGSA
+27 
-38 AHAQAT
+38 
-44 PLDVPPPHQPPQ
+44 
-56 PEDPLV
+56 
-62 VPQVPQGAQME
+62 
-73 VVMAA
+73 
-78 LVNTINRQGQIL
+78 
-90 REQADNMCGQ
+90 
-100 NELIREQN
+100 
-108 RRLRAVEESRAAS
+108 
-121 RISRSTRRQRSST
+121 
-134 PENNRSRSRSRSP
+134 
-147 RPAPRRHAE
+147 
-156 RPVSPPRDIPRRQ
+156 
-169 NHSPPR
+169 
-175 RNNHVSPPRN
+175 
-185 RRSPPRRNNR
+185 
-195 SPPRS
+195 
-200 GEAAARGGNARHSP
+200 
-214 RRESPGSGDERH
+214 
-226 RGPLSRRIMDIT
+226 
-238 LPRGLEKPPTLDK
+238 
-251 YDGTTDPDEHVQ
+251 
-263 SVETALDYRNLRG
+263 
-276 SIKCKLFPLS
+276 
-286 LVRGAS
+286 
-292 TWWRNL
+292 
-298 PPGSIDS
+298 
-305 WEELCR
+305 
-311 TFTAHFT
+311 
-318 TSRLH
+318 
-323 PKTVASLKA
+323 
-332 IVQGP
+332 
-337 EESLRNYIE
+337 
-346 RFNKVSVEVEAADK
+346 

-367 EGLREGTKFLEAV
+367 EELREGTKFQEAV
-380 GILEVQTLDAFFEL
+380 GIVEVQTLDAFFEL
-394 AQRYIKYED
+394 AQRYIKWED

-409 ASSQRE
+409 VRRPKTFEVGGPSSQRE

-450 RILSKIS
+450 RILSEIS
-457 NAEFKSAGIRFPKQL
+457 SAEFKSAGIRFPKQL
-472 PAKPN
+472 PTKPN

-484 RFHKSYGHV
+484 RFHKIYGHV
-493 TDDCVHLKDAIEILI
+493 TEDCVHLKDAIEILI
-508 QKGYARQYVDEQ
+508 QKGYARQYIDGQ

-532 QLAVDPASP
+532 QLVVDPASP
-541 EQHVEEENREKGAL
+541 EQHDEEANRVIGGVALAISRPEDFLPLPTDEEKGAL

-581 PITIGSIKRKFDELE
+581 LITIGSIKRKFDELE
-596 KASPIEEIKITEVKE
+596 KASPVEEIKITEVKE

-676 YAMKSV
+676 YVGSDLQGFNGSTTKPWGYVDLIVTFGENKAMKSV

-689 DCPSLYNCIIGRP
+689 DCSSLYNCIIGRP

-727 ATINGDIEAAR
+727 ATINGDIEAAW
-738 RCFEAASKNLNSVV
+738 RCFEAASKNLNSVF
-752 TPKNKKA
+752 TPKKKK
-759 EAKLSG
+759 EETKLPG
-765 VNLISIEDGVELDA
+765 VNSI
-779 RTSKKERKQE
+779 T
-789 KKASKDDLL
+789 
-798 IKENYRPIPDG
+798 
-809 EFELVPLG
+809 
-817 EDPAKG
+817 
-823 VKIGADLPDLVKRQL
+823 
-838 KACLRENAELFAW
+838 
-851 SAAEMPGIDS
+851 EMPGIDP

-872 RTSAVVQRRRKQSPE
+872 RASAVVQRRRKQSPE

-935 LNRACPKDAYPL
+935 LNRACPKDAYHL

-972 NQIKMAEIDKKKTT
+972 NQIKMAEIDKKKTA
-986 FMTETGSY
+986 FMTETGNY
-994 YNNVMPFGL
+994 YYNVMPFGL
-1003 KNTGATYQ
+1003 KNAGATYQ
-1011 RMMNKAFHNEIG
+1011 RMMNKVFHDEIG

-1032 MIVKSEEEIDHTVH
+1032 MIVKSEEEIDHTIH

-1065 CKFGVKAGKFLGF
+1065 CTFGVKAGKFLGF
-1078 YLTERGIEANPYK
+1078 YLTERGIEANPDK
-1091 CRAFFDY
+1091 CRAFLDI

-1121 AKSAQHAFPL
+1121 AKSAQHALPL

-1157 LSEPPVLTRPVEGE
+1157 LSEPPVLTRPIEDE

-1190 ETEQGQKPVYFVSR
+1190 ETEQGQKPVYFVSK

-1233 YLAHSIIIRTDQPVK
+1233 FPVHSIVIRTDQPVK
-1248 QLLARPVELAE
+1248 QLLARPDMVGRMLKWSLELAE

-1265 SRKALKAQ
+1265 SRMALKAQ

-1352 EEIKIFTDS
+1352 EEIKIYTDS
-1361 QLVASQVSGEYKTKE
+1361 QLVASQVSGEYQTKE

-1385 IRTKLA
+1385 IKIKLA

-1432 LTKPSIDRTIE
+1432 LTKPSIEKAVE
-1443 VMHTPKRQRKSEKER
+1443 VMHICAINEQSWMSPVYNFLKSNTLPADSKEATKIRKR
-1458 AHTSCS
+1458 ACS
-1464 TISCIEEARVEF
+1464 YVLLDDKLYRRGFSIPLLKCVEETRVEF
-1476 ILQEIHEGI
+1476 ILQEIHEGT

-1493 SLARKALRA
+1493 SLAKKALRA

-1517 LRCDKCQ
+1517 LKCDKCQ
-1524 RHGDMHLAP
+1524 RHGDMHTAP

-1547 WWGMDILG
+1547 WWGMDLLG
-1555 PFPTAT
+1555 PFPTAA

-1582 LAKIGASHILRFFKR
+1582 LAKIDAPHILRFFKR
-1597 NVLARFGIPQVL
+1597 NVLARFGIPQVV

-1640 PQTNGTTPYS
+1640 PQTNGQAEAANRVILRGLRRRMGASKGNWTEELHNVLWSYRTTPHS

-1664 AVIPVEIGE
+1664 AVIPVEMGE
-1673 PSSRIEYPPEEDIND
+1673 PSSRIEYPHEEDIND

-1699 ELRTGASLREATLK
+1699 ELRTGASLREASLK

-1719 HDKRVIKR
+1719 HG
-1727 EFEKIAARH
+1727 
-1736 DKRVIKRE
+1736 KRVIKRE
-1744 FEVGSLVLRRNQ
+1744 FEVESLVLRRNQ

-1784 LEDLYGKEIPRTWNA
+1784 LEDLYGKEIPRTWNV
-1799 EKLKQYYT
+1799 EKLKQYY
-1807 LSADVHAQRGNTPCE
+1807 S
-1822 PHRCLVQA
+1822 
-1830 RQNAQ
+1830 
-1835 LAMGCS
+1835 
-1841 MLRGKISSEEAFLDS
+1841 
-1856 SLGASQT
+1856 
-1863 LVQFHKLLGNGAYD
+1863 
-1877 PRHQEATV
+1877 
-1885 TIKRAL
+1885 
-1891 AQRVTYLANRTSKNT
+1891 
-1906 KLKP
+1906 

>member
-1 MAGANHEFVGENNH
+1 MAGANHANHEFVGENY
-15 PNPPNHQNQFDG
+15 PNPPNHHNQFDG

-38 AHAQAT
+38 AHAQVT
-44 PLDVPPPHQPPQ
+44 PLDIPPPHQPPQ

-62 VPQVPQGAQME
+62 VSQVPQGAPME

-78 LVNTINRQGQIL
+78 LINTINRQGQIL
-90 REQADNMCGQ
+90 REQANNMRGQ

-108 RRLRAVEESRAAS
+108 RRPRAVEESRAVSWAS
-121 RISRSTRRQRSST
+121 RI
-134 PENNRSRSRSRSP
+134 
-147 RPAPRRHAE
+147 
-156 RPVSPPRDIPRRQ
+156 SPPRDIPRRK

-214 RRESPGSGDERH
+214 KRESPSSGDERH
-226 RGPLSRRIMDIT
+226 RGPLSRRIMDIP

-286 LVRGAS
+286 LTRGAS
-292 TWWRNL
+292 TWNL

-311 TFTAHFT
+311 MFTAHFT
-318 TSRLH
+318 TSRRH

-332 IVQGP
+332 IIQGP

-346 RFNKVSVEVEAADK
+346 RFNKVSVEVEATDK

-367 EGLREGTKFLEAV
+367 EGLREGTKFQEAD
-380 GILEVQTLDAFFEL
+380 GILEVETLDAFFEL

-409 ASSQRE
+409 FRRPKNFEVGGPSLQRE
-415 ERRGDEKKRE
+415 DRRGDEKKRE

-450 RILSKIS
+450 RILSEIS

-508 QKGYARQYVDEQ
+508 QNGYARQYVDGQ
-520 PRTANNNAPRQN
+520 QRAANNNAPRQN

-541 EQHVEEENREKGAL
+541 EQHVEDENRVIGGVALAISRPEDFLPLQADEEKGAL

-568 FPGALVISGGGFN
+568 FLGALVISGGGFN
-581 PITIGSIKRKFDELE
+581 PITIGSIKRKFDE
-596 KASPIEEIKITEVKE
+596 
-611 SSVPLAFYREEV
+611 EEV

-661 GLFKVLQLT
+661 GLFRVLQLT

-676 YAMKSV
+676 YVGSDLQGFNGSTTKPWGYVDLIVTFGENKAMKSV

-752 TPKNKKA
+752 TPKKKKA
-759 EAKLSG
+759 EAKLPG
-765 VNLISIEDGVELDA
+765 VNSI
-779 RTSKKERKQE
+779 
-789 KKASKDDLL
+789 
-798 IKENYRPIPDG
+798 
-809 EFELVPLG
+809 
-817 EDPAKG
+817 
-823 VKIGADLPDLVKRQL
+823 
-838 KACLRENAELFAW
+838 
-851 SAAEMPGIDS
+851 
-861 EVACHQLTIDP
+861 
-872 RTSAVVQRRRKQSPE
+872 
-887 KAEAARK
+887 
-894 AVKDLLEANFIAEAQ
+894 
-909 YTTWL
+909 
-914 SNVVLVKKSNGKWR
+914 
-928 MCVDYTD
+928 
-935 LNRACPKDAYPL
+935 
-947 PNIDKL
+947 
-953 VDNSSGF
+953 
-960 KLLSFMDAYSGY
+960 
-972 NQIKMAEIDKKKTT
+972 
-986 FMTETGSY
+986 
-994 YNNVMPFGL
+994 
-1003 KNTGATYQ
+1003 
-1011 RMMNKAFHNEIG
+1011 
-1023 DMLEVYMDD
+1023 
-1032 MIVKSEEEIDHTVH
+1032 
-1046 LKRVFD
+1046 
-1052 QARKFNMRFNPEK
+1052 
-1065 CKFGVKAGKFLGF
+1065 
-1078 YLTERGIEANPYK
+1078 
-1091 CRAFFDY
+1091 
-1098 PTPKSKKSIQ
+1098 
-1108 TLNGM
+1108 M
-1113 LTSMARFV
+1113 LT
-1121 AKSAQHAFPL
+1121 
-1131 FKLLRKE
+1131 
-1138 TTFEW
+1138 
-1143 TEECEGALQHLKRA
+1143 RA
-1157 LSEPPVLTRPVEGE
+1157 VEGE
-1171 KLYLYLAVASEAI
+1171 KFYLYLAVASEAI

-1204 ALQGPELRYLQIEK
+1204 ALQEPELRYLQIEK

-1233 YLAHSIIIRTDQPVK
+1233 FLAHSIIIRTDQPVK
-1248 QLLARPVELAE
+1248 QLLARPDMVGRMLKWSLELAK

-1316 GVLIEVSLGLSFPT
+1316 GVLIEVSLGLSFPM
-1330 TNNQAEYEAFLAGLR
+1330 TNNQAEYEDFLAGLR
-1345 LAEDMGA
+1345 LAEDMRA
-1352 EEIKIFTDS
+1352 EEIRIFTDS
-1361 QLVASQVSGEYKTKE
+1361 QLVASQVSGEYQTKE

-1385 IRTKLA
+1385 IREKLA

-1432 LTKPSIDRTIE
+1432 LTKPSIEKTAE
-1443 VMHTPKRQRKSEKER
+1443 VMHICAVDEQSWMSPVYNFLKSNTLPVDAKEATKVRKR
-1458 AHTSCS
+1458 ACS
-1464 TISCIEEARVEF
+1464 YVLLDDKLYRRGFSIPLLKCVEEARVEF

-1502 GYYWPTMQN
+1502 G
-1511 DAKDHV
+1511 
-1517 LRCDKCQ
+1517 
-1524 RHGDMHLAP
+1524 
-1533 ANELKTLISPWPFA
+1533 
-1547 WWGMDILG
+1547 
-1555 PFPTAT
+1555 
-1561 RQVKYLIVAVDYFTK
+1561 
-1576 WIEAEP
+1576 
-1582 LAKIGASHILRFFKR
+1582 ASNILRFFKR
-1597 NVLARFGIPQVL
+1597 DVLARSGIPQVV

-1622 QEFLATI
+1622 QEFLAAI

-1640 PQTNGTTPYS
+1640 PQTNGQAEAANRVLLRGLRRRMGASKGNWIEELHNVLWSYRTTPHS
-1650 TTGETPFRLTYGTE
+1650 TTRETPFRLTYGTE

-1673 PSSRIEYPPEEDIND
+1673 PSSRIEYPLEEDIND

-1719 HDKRVIKR
+1719 YDKM
-1727 EFEKIAARH
+1727 
-1736 DKRVIKRE
+1736 VIKRE

-1770 PYRVRAK
+1770 PYRV
-1777 TENGAYH
+1777 
-1784 LEDLYGKEIPRTWNA
+1784 
-1799 EKLKQYYT
+1799 
-1807 LSADVHAQRGNTPCE
+1807 
-1822 PHRCLVQA
+1822 
-1830 RQNAQ
+1830 
-1835 LAMGCS
+1835 
-1841 MLRGKISSEEAFLDS
+1841 
-1856 SLGASQT
+1856 
-1863 LVQFHKLLGNGAYD
+1863 
-1877 PRHQEATV
+1877 
-1885 TIKRAL
+1885 
-1891 AQRVTYLANRTSKNT
+1891 
-1906 KLKP
+1906 

>member
-1 MAGANHEFVGENNH
+1 MAGANHKFVGENNH

-38 AHAQAT
+38 AHAQVT
-44 PLDVPPPHQPPQ
+44 PLNVPPPHQPPQ

-62 VPQVPQGAQME
+62 VPQVPQGAPM
-73 VVMAA
+73 
-78 LVNTINRQGQIL
+78 
-90 REQADNMCGQ
+90 
-100 NELIREQN
+100 
-108 RRLRAVEESRAAS
+108 
-121 RISRSTRRQRSST
+121 
-134 PENNRSRSRSRSP
+134 ENNRSRSRSRSP
-147 RPAPRRHAE
+147 RPAPRRNVE
-156 RPVSPPRDIPRRQ
+156 RPVSSPRDIPRRQ

-195 SPPRS
+195 SPPRRE
-200 GEAAARGGNARHSP
+200 EAAARGDNARHSP
-214 RRESPGSGDERH
+214 RRESPGSVDERH
-226 RGPLSRRIMDIT
+226 RGPLSRRIMDIP

-298 PPGSIDS
+298 PPSSIDS

-311 TFTAHFT
+311 MLAAHFT
-318 TSRLH
+318 TSRRH
-323 PKTVASLKA
+323 PKTVAILKA

-337 EESLRNYIE
+337 EETLRNYIE
-346 RFNKVSVEVEAADK
+346 RFNKVSVEVEATDK

-367 EGLREGTKFLEAV
+367 EGLRERTKFQEAV
-380 GILEVQTLDAFFEL
+380 GILEIQTLDAFFEL

-409 ASSQRE
+409 VRRPKTFEVGGPSSQRE

-450 RILSKIS
+450 RILSEIS
-457 NAEFKSAGIRFPKQL
+457 DAEFKSAGIRFPKQL

-508 QKGYARQYVDEQ
+508 QKGYARQLE
-520 PRTANNNAPRQN
+520 
-532 QLAVDPASP
+532 VDPVSP
-541 EQHVEEENREKGAL
+541 EQHVEEDNRVIGGVALAISRPEDFLPLQTDEEKGAL
-555 DYLAAHLDGSWEN
+555 DYLVAHLDGSWEN
-568 FPGALVISGGGFN
+568 FLGALVISGGGFN
-581 PITIGSIKRKFDELE
+581 PITIGSIKKKFDELE
-596 KASPIEEIKITEVKE
+596 KASPVEEIKVTE
-611 SSVPLAFYREEV
+611 
-623 PGGSPNFQIPLL
+623 
-635 VRAKMANFDVRR
+635 
-647 ILVDQGSSCDIMYS
+647 
-661 GLFKVLQLT
+661 LT

-676 YAMKSV
+676 YVGSDLQGFNGSTTKPWGYVDLIVTFGENKAMKSV

-702 TLAEL
+702 TLAKL

-752 TPKNKKA
+752 TPKKKKA
-759 EAKLSG
+759 EAKLPG
-765 VNLISIEDGVELDA
+765 VNSISIEDGVELDA

-798 IKENYRPIPDG
+798 ISENYRPIPDG

-851 SAAEMPGIDS
+851 SAAEMPGIDP
-861 EVACHQLTIDP
+861 EVACHQLTIDH
-872 RTSAVVQRRRKQSPE
+872 RASAVVQRRRKQSPE
-887 KAEAARK
+887 KAEVARK

-972 NQIKMAEIDKKKTT
+972 NQIKMAEIDKKKTA
-986 FMTETGSY
+986 FMTENGNYY
-994 YNNVMPFGL
+994 YNVTPFGL
-1003 KNTGATYQ
+1003 KNAGATYQ
-1011 RMMNKAFHNEIG
+1011 RMMNKVFHNEIG

-1032 MIVKSEEEIDHTVH
+1032 MIVKSEEEIDHTAH

-1065 CKFGVKAGKFLGF
+1065 CTFGVKAGKFLGF
-1078 YLTERGIEANPYK
+1078 YLTKRGIEVNPDK

-1121 AKSAQHAFPL
+1121 AKSAQHALPL

-1138 TTFEW
+1138 TPFEW

-1233 YLAHSIIIRTDQPVK
+1233 FLAHSIIIRTDQPVK
-1248 QLLARPVELAE
+1248 QLLARPDMVGRMLKWSLELAE

-1273 VLADFVAEMTTSTT
+1273 VRADFVAEMTTSTT

-1316 GVLIEVSLGLSFPT
+1316 GVLIEVSLRLSFPT

-1361 QLVASQVSGEYKTKE
+1361 QLVASQVSGEYQTKE
-1376 ERLLEYLNL
+1376 ERPLEYLNL
-1385 IRTKLA
+1385 IKTKLA

-1396 EVKHVP
+1396 EAQKSGQSIPHSGNIDKT
-1402 REHNARAD
+1402 EH
-1410 VLSKLAS
+1410 
-1417 TRRKKAGNQSLIQET
+1417 RKT
-1432 LTKPSIDRTIE
+1432 VE
-1443 VMHTPKRQRKSEKER
+1443 VMHICAIDEQSWMSPVYNFLKSNTLPADAKEATKIRKR
-1458 AHTSCS
+1458 ACS
-1464 TISCIEEARVEF
+1464 YVLLVLLDDKLYRRGFSIPLLKCVEEARIEF

-1485 NGQHIGGR
+1485 NRQHIGGR

-1511 DAKDHV
+1511 DAKDHA

-1524 RHGDMHLAP
+1524 RHRDMHLAP

-1555 PFPTAT
+1555 PFPTAA

-1582 LAKIGASHILRFFKR
+1582 LTKIGASHILRFFKR
-1597 NVLARFGIPQVL
+1597 NVLARFGISQVV

-1640 PQTNGTTPYS
+1640 PQTNGQAEAANRVILRGLRRRMGASKGNWTEELHNVLWSYRTTPHS
-1650 TTGETPFRLTYGTE
+1650 TTGETPFRLT
-1664 AVIPVEIGE
+1664 
-1673 PSSRIEYPPEEDIND
+1673 
-1688 ELLREELDLVE
+1688 
-1699 ELRTGASLREATLK
+1699 
-1713 QKIAAR
+1713 
-1719 HDKRVIKR
+1719 
-1727 EFEKIAARH
+1727 
-1736 DKRVIKRE
+1736 
-1744 FEVGSLVLRRNQ
+1744 
-1756 KDSREGKLAANWEG
+1756 
-1770 PYRVRAK
+1770 
-1777 TENGAYH
+1777 
-1784 LEDLYGKEIPRTWNA
+1784 
-1799 EKLKQYYT
+1799 
-1807 LSADVHAQRGNTPCE
+1807 
-1822 PHRCLVQA
+1822 
-1830 RQNAQ
+1830 
-1835 LAMGCS
+1835 
-1841 MLRGKISSEEAFLDS
+1841 
-1856 SLGASQT
+1856 
-1863 LVQFHKLLGNGAYD
+1863 
-1877 PRHQEATV
+1877 
-1885 TIKRAL
+1885 
-1891 AQRVTYLANRTSKNT
+1891 
-1906 KLKP
+1906 

>member
-1 MAGANHEFVGENNH
+1 MAGANNEFVGENNH
-15 PNPPNHQNQFDG
+15 PDPPNHQNQFDG

-62 VPQVPQGAQME
+62 VPQVPQGAPME

-78 LVNTINRQGQIL
+78 LVNTINRQGRIL
-90 REQADNMCGQ
+90 REQADNMRGQ

-156 RPVSPPRDIPRRQ
+156 RPVSSPRKIPQRQ

-226 RGPLSRRIMDIT
+226 RGPLSRRIMDIP
-238 LPRGLEKPPTLDK
+238 LSRGLEKPPTLDK

-263 SVETALDYRNLRG
+263 SVETALDYRNLWG

-298 PPGSIDS
+298 LPRSIDS

-318 TSRLH
+318 TSRRH

-337 EESLRNYIE
+337 EESFRNYIE
-346 RFNKVSVEVEAADK
+346 RFNKVSVEVEATDK

-367 EGLREGTKFLEAV
+367 EGLREGTKFQEAV
-380 GILEVQTLDAFFEL
+380 GILKVQTLDAFFEL
-394 AQRYIKYED
+394 AQRYNKYED

-409 ASSQRE
+409 VRRPKTFEVGGPSSQRE
-415 ERRGDEKKRE
+415 ECRRDEKKRE

-450 RILSKIS
+450 RILSEIS
-457 NAEFKSAGIRFPKQL
+457 NAKFKSAGIRFPKQL

-484 RFHKSYGHV
+484 RFHESYGHV

-508 QKGYARQYVDEQ
+508 QKGYARQYVDGQ

-532 QLAVDPASP
+532 QLAVNPASP
-541 EQHVEEENREKGAL
+541 EQHVEEENRVIGGVALVISRPEDFLPLQTDEEKGAL

-568 FPGALVISGGGFN
+568 FPGALVISGGGSN

-596 KASPIEEIKITEVKE
+596 KASPVEEIKITEVKE
-611 SSVPLAFYREEV
+611 SSVPFAFYREEV

-647 ILVDQGSSCDIMYS
+647 ILVDQGRSCDIMYS

-676 YAMKSV
+676 YVGSDLQGFNGSTTKPWGYVDLIVTFGEKKAMKSV

-738 RCFEAASKNLNSVV
+738 RCFEAASKNLSSVV
-752 TPKNKKA
+752 TPKKKKA
-759 EAKLSG
+759 ETKLPS
-765 VNLISIEDGVELDA
+765 VNSISIEDGVELDA

-817 EDPAKG
+817 EDPTKG
-823 VKIGADLPDLVKRQL
+823 VKIGADLPNLVKRQL

-851 SAAEMPGIDS
+851 SAAEMSGIDP

-872 RTSAVVQRRRKQSPE
+872 RASVVVQRRRKQSPE

-894 AVKDLLEANFIAEAQ
+894 AVKYLLEANFIAEAQ

-935 LNRACPKDAYPL
+935 LNRACPKDASPL

-986 FMTETGSY
+986 FMTETGNYY
-994 YNNVMPFGL
+994 YNVMSFGL
-1003 KNTGATYQ
+1003 KNAGATYQ
-1011 RMMNKAFHNEIG
+1011 RMMNKVFHNEIG

-1052 QARKFNMRFNPEK
+1052 QARKFNMRFNSEK
-1065 CKFGVKAGKFLGF
+1065 CTFGVKAGKFLGF
-1078 YLTERGIEANPYK
+1078 NLTERGIEANPDK

-1108 TLNGM
+1108 TLNGIF
-1113 LTSMARFV
+1113 LRLSNSEVEEIHPNIERHV
-1121 AKSAQHAFPL
+1121 DLDGQIRSKSAQHALPL

-1190 ETEQGQKPVYFVSR
+1190 ETEQGQKHVYFVSR

-1233 YLAHSIIIRTDQPVK
+1233 FLAHSIVIRTDQPVN
-1248 QLLARPVELAE
+1248 QLLARPDMVGRMLKWSLELAE
-1259 FDISFE
+1259 FNISFE

-1287 SEKNKWTIFVDGSS
+1287 SEKNKWTIFVDGPS

-1311 LENGD
+1311 LENGH

-1361 QLVASQVSGEYKTKE
+1361 QLF
-1376 ERLLEYLNL
+1376 N
-1385 IRTKLA
+1385 
-1391 KFKET
+1391 ET

-1417 TRRKKAGNQSLIQET
+1417 TRHKKAGNQSLIQET
-1432 LTKPSIDRTIE
+1432 LTKPSIEKTVE
-1443 VMHTPKRQRKSEKER
+1443 VMHVCAIDEQSWMSPVYNFLKSNTLPADAKEATKIRKR
-1458 AHTSCS
+1458 ACS
-1464 TISCIEEARVEF
+1464 YVLLDDKLYRRGFSIPLLKCVEEARVEF
-1476 ILQEIHEGI
+1476 ILQEIHEGT

-1533 ANELKTLISPWPFA
+1533 ANELRTLISPWPFA

-1555 PFPTAT
+1555 PFPTAA

-1597 NVLARFGIPQVL
+1597 NVLARFGIPQVV

-1640 PQTNGTTPYS
+1640 PQTNGQAEAANRVILRGLRRRMGASKGNWTEELHNVLWSYKTTPHS
-1650 TTGETPFRLTYGTE
+1650 TTGETPFRLTYGRE

-1673 PSSRIEYPPEEDIND
+1673 PSLRIEYPPEEDIND

-1699 ELRTGASLREATLK
+1699 ELRTGGFS
-1713 QKIAAR
+1713 
-1719 HDKRVIKR
+1719 
-1727 EFEKIAARH
+1727 
-1736 DKRVIKRE
+1736 
-1744 FEVGSLVLRRNQ
+1744 
-1756 KDSREGKLAANWEG
+1756 SRSNPQA
-1770 PYRVRAK
+1770 
-1777 TENGAYH
+1777 ENSC
-1784 LEDLYGKEIPRTWNA
+1784 
-1799 EKLKQYYT
+1799 
-1807 LSADVHAQRGNTPCE
+1807 SA
-1822 PHRCLVQA
+1822 
-1830 RQNAQ
+1830 
-1835 LAMGCS
+1835 
-1841 MLRGKISSEEAFLDS
+1841 
-1856 SLGASQT
+1856 
-1863 LVQFHKLLGNGAYD
+1863 
-1877 PRHQEATV
+1877 
-1885 TIKRAL
+1885 
-1891 AQRVTYLANRTSKNT
+1891 
-1906 KLKP
+1906 

>member
-1 MAGANHEFVGENNH
+1 MAGVNNEFVGENNH
-15 PNPPNHQNQFDG
+15 PHPPNHQNQSDG
-27 QEASVTPEGSA
+27 VETSVTPKGSA

-44 PLDVPPPHQPPQ
+44 PLNVPPPHQPPQ

-62 VPQVPQGAQME
+62 VPQVPQGAPME

-78 LVNTINRQGQIL
+78 LVNTINRQRQIL
-90 REQADNMCGQ
+90 REQANKMRGQ

-108 RRLRAVEESRAAS
+108 RRLRAVEES
-121 RISRSTRRQRSST
+121 
-134 PENNRSRSRSRSP
+134 SP
-147 RPAPRRHAE
+147 RPAPRRNTE

-214 RRESPGSGDERH
+214 RRESLSSGDERH
-226 RGPLSRRIMDIT
+226 RGPLSRRIMDIP

-298 PPGSIDS
+298 LPGSIDS

-318 TSRLH
+318 TSRRH

-346 RFNKVSVEVEAADK
+346 RFNKVSVEVEATDK

-367 EGLREGTKFLEAV
+367 EGLREGTKFQEAI

-409 ASSQRE
+409 V
-415 ERRGDEKKRE
+415 RR
-425 GGKVREAKP
+425 
-434 PKSQFTYHT
+434 PKTFEFTYHT

-450 RILSKIS
+450 RILSEIS

-472 PAKPN
+472 SAKPN
-477 VDKKKFC
+477 MDKKKFC

-508 QKGYARQYVDEQ
+508 QKGYARQYVDGQ

-532 QLAVDPASP
+532 QLAVDPTSP

-581 PITIGSIKRKFDELE
+581 PITIRSIKRKFDELE
-596 KASPIEEIKITEVKE
+596 KASPVEEIKITEVKE

-623 PGGSPNFQIPLL
+623 PGGSPNFQISLL
-635 VRAKMANFDVRR
+635 VRAKMANFD
-647 ILVDQGSSCDIMYS
+647 
-661 GLFKVLQLT
+661 LT
-670 EENLVP
+670 KENLVP
-676 YAMKSV
+676 YVGSDLQGFNGSTTKPWGYVDLIVTFGENKAMKSV

-752 TPKNKKA
+752 TPKKKKA
-759 EAKLSG
+759 ETKLPG
-765 VNLISIEDGVELDA
+765 VNSISTEDGVELDA

-789 KKASKDDLL
+789 KKAGKDDLL

-817 EDPAKG
+817 EDPTKG

-851 SAAEMPGIDS
+851 SAAEMPGIDP

-872 RTSAVVQRRRKQSPE
+872 RVSVVVQRRRKQSPE

-935 LNRACPKDAYPL
+935 VNRVCPKDAYHL

-986 FMTETGSY
+986 FMTETGNY
-994 YNNVMPFGL
+994 YYNVMPFGL
-1003 KNTGATYQ
+1003 KNAGATYQ
-1011 RMMNKAFHNEIG
+1011 RMMNNVFHSEIG

-1065 CKFGVKAGKFLGF
+1065 CTFGVKAGKFLGF
-1078 YLTERGIEANPYK
+1078 YLTERGIEANPDK

-1121 AKSAQHAFPL
+1121 AKSAQHAPPL

-1143 TEECEGALQHLKRA
+1143 TEE
-1157 LSEPPVLTRPVEGE
+1157 
-1171 KLYLYLAVASEAI
+1171 
-1184 SAVLIR
+1184 
-1190 ETEQGQKPVYFVSR
+1190 
-1204 ALQGPELRYLQIEK
+1204 ALQGPELRYLQIKK

-1233 YLAHSIIIRTDQPVK
+1233 FLAHSIVIRTDQPVK
-1248 QLLARPVELAE
+1248 QLLARPDMVERMLKWSLELAE

-1265 SRKALKAQ
+1265 SRKTLKAQ

-1287 SEKNKWTIFVDGSS
+1287 SEKSKWTIFVDGSS

-1330 TNNQAEYEAFLAGLR
+1330 TNNQAEYKAFLAGLR
-1345 LAEDMGA
+1345 LAEDLGA

-1361 QLVASQVSGEYKTKE
+1361 QLVASQVAGEYQTKE

-1385 IRTKLA
+1385 IRA
-1391 KFKET
+1391 KIAK
-1396 EVKHVP
+1396 
-1402 REHNARAD
+1402 
-1410 VLSKLAS
+1410 
-1417 TRRKKAGNQSLIQET
+1417 RKKAGNQSLIQET
-1432 LTKPSIDRTIE
+1432 LTKPSIEQTVE
-1443 VMHTPKRQRKSEKER
+1443 VMHICAIDETVEVMHVCAIDKQSWMSPVYNFLKSNILPADAKEATKIRKR
-1458 AHTSCS
+1458 ACS
-1464 TISCIEEARVEF
+1464 YVLLDDKLYRRGFSIPLLKCVEETRIEF
-1476 ILQEIHEGI
+1476 ILQEIHEGV
-1485 NGQHIGGR
+1485 NGQHTGGR

-1517 LRCDKCQ
+1517 LKCDKCQ
-1524 RHGDMHLAP
+1524 RHGDMHIAP
-1533 ANELKTLISPWPFA
+1533 ANELKTLISPWSFA

-1555 PFPTAT
+1555 PFPTAA

-1582 LAKIGASHILRFFKR
+1582 LAKISAPNILRFFKR
-1597 NVLARFGIPQVL
+1597 NVLARFGIPQAV

-1622 QEFLATI
+1622 QEFLAII

-1640 PQTNGTTPYS
+1640 PQTNGQAEAANRVLLRELRRRMVASKGNWTEELHNVLWSYRTTPHS

-1673 PSSRIEYPPEEDIND
+1673 PSSRIEYPPEEDTND
-1688 ELLREELDLVE
+1688 ELLREELYLVE

-1713 QKIAAR
+1713 Q
-1719 HDKRVIKR
+1719 
-1727 EFEKIAARH
+1727 KIAARH

-1784 LEDLYGKEIPRTWNA
+1784 LENLYGKEIPRTWNA
-1799 EKLKQYYT
+1799 EKLKQYY
-1807 LSADVHAQRGNTPCE
+1807 S
-1822 PHRCLVQA
+1822 
-1830 RQNAQ
+1830 
-1835 LAMGCS
+1835 
-1841 MLRGKISSEEAFLDS
+1841 
-1856 SLGASQT
+1856 
-1863 LVQFHKLLGNGAYD
+1863 
-1877 PRHQEATV
+1877 
-1885 TIKRAL
+1885 
-1891 AQRVTYLANRTSKNT
+1891 
-1906 KLKP
+1906 